1 MRVAVFGGTGFV
13 GRYICDA
20 LIESDIQPVVLVRPG
35 HGSRLRQ
42 PDRCVVVTGDVG
54 NTAAV
59 DEVLGQADAAIYNI
73 GILRE
78 FPARAITYQEL
89 QYEAPRR
96 VMDRAA
102 RLGVRRFLLMS
113 ANGVNPNGT
122 PYQRTKYHAEQ
133 YLAASDLDGTVFRP
147 SVIFGDPRG
156 RSEFATQLKRDV
168 IDSALPAPL
177 FYSGLLPLQA
187 GNFQMSP
194 VHVTDVARAFVTALL
209 SPEAI
214 GRTLCLGGPE
224 QLSWRRIIERLAAV
238 NGKRKLMV
246 PVPAYGVS
254 TAATLLDRFESF
266 PVTRDQLKM
275 LLEGNTC
282 TPAALRSLGIEP
294 VAFDNAHLGYLVKSV
309 ESGSWQRNAA

>member
-1 MRVAVFGGTGFV
+1 MRVAVFGATGFV
-13 GRYICDA
+13 GSYLCDA
-20 LIESDIQPVVLVRPG
+20 LIESDIQPVALVRAG
-35 HGSRLRQ
+35 HESRLRH
-42 PDRCVVVTGDVG
+42 PDRCIVVTGDVG
-54 NTAAV
+54 DRAAV
-59 DEVLGQADAAIYNI
+59 DEVLGQADATIYNI

-78 FPARAITYQEL
+78 SPARDITYREL

-96 VMDRAA
+96 IMDSAA

-122 PYQRTKYHAEQ
+122 PYQRTKYDAEQ
-133 YLAASDLDGTVFRP
+133 HLAASDLDGTVFRP

-156 RSEFATQLKRDV
+156 RNEFATQLKRDV

-187 GNFQMSP
+187 GNFRMSP
-194 VHVTDVARAFVTALL
+194 VHVADVARAFVSALL
-209 SPEAI
+209 SPDAI

-224 QLSWRRIIERLAAV
+224 QLSWRQIIERLASV
-238 NGKRKLMV
+238 SGKRKLMV
-246 PVPAYGVS
+246 PVPAFGVS

-282 TPAALRSLGIEP
+282 TPSALRSLGIDP
-294 VAFDNAHLGYLVKSV
+294 VAFDNAHLDYLVKSAV
-309 ESGSWQRNAA
+309 RGSWHRNAA